1 MPTKSEV
8 SVFWFK
14 RDLRVLDNPALQAA
28 VIDPTPTLLVYNFEP
43 LLTENHHYDKR
54 HWQFVFESLE
64 ELNYFFSQYDT
75 RILISSS
82 DILQTFEEIQKQYT
96 IKTIYSHQE
105 TGLACT
111 YARDQEVAEFCSST
125 SIKWKE
131 FTNNGV
137 FRGLSNR
144 KNWRKKWYQF
154 MSEPIQKWEAT
165 KEAFVSTAAIDEINL
180 RPFEWAKHTT
190 DQIRQKGGTKQGLAY
205 LNSFIND
212 RHKSYQNSISKPEL
226 SRKACSRLSPYI
238 SWGNLSVRY
247 VWQTAKQAKRKGA
260 SKFQLNA
267 FTSRLRWQAHFIQKF
282 EMEDRMEFESINK
295 GYASLDKAV
304 DESLIQAWKDG
315 QTGFPLVDAS
325 MRCLAQTGYINF
337 RMRAM
342 LVSFFT
348 HHLWQPWQLGVSHL
362 AKQFLDFEPGIHYPQ
377 FQMQAGETGINML
390 RIYNPV
396 KNSLT
401 HDPEGVFLCKWVP
414 ELSKLPL
421 HLQHE
426 PWNITAIEEELY
438 DFSLGKDYPKPV
450 VDLQTAARHASK
462 QLWSIK
468 GSAKVRKESKRI
480 LLKHTLADRNNFD

>member
-1 MPTKSEV
+1 MESINI
-8 SVFWFK
+8 FWFK
-14 RDLRVLDNPALQAA
+14 KDLRVMDNPALQAA
-28 VIDPTPTLLVYNFEP
+28 LLDYTPTLLVYNFEP
-43 LLTENHHYDKR
+43 MLLKNDHYDNR
-54 HWQFVFESLE
+54 HWQFISESLA
-64 ELNYFFSQYDT
+64 ELNQFFSQYNT
-75 RILISSS
+75 KILICSTEM
-82 DILQTFEEIQKQYT
+82 LTLFTEIQKYYT
-96 IKTIYSHQE
+96 IKSIYSHQE

-111 YARDQEVAEFCSST
+111 YERDQLVDRYCRLKG
-125 SIKWKE
+125 IKWNE
-131 FTNNGV
+131 FTNQGV

-144 KNWRKKWYQF
+144 KNWRKKWVQF
-154 MSEPIQKWEAT
+154 MHEPIQSWEAT
-165 KEAFVSTAAIDEINL
+165 KNSFVSNLAIDSIEIDA
-180 RPFEWAKHTT
+180 FEWKSSSSHN
-190 DQIRQKGGTKQGLAY
+190 IRQKGGTKQGIAY
-205 LNSFIND
+205 LNSFISN

-238 SWGNLSVRY
+238 SWGNLSVRHI
-247 VWQTAKQAKRKGA
+247 WQTAEQAKRKGA

-282 EMEDRMEFESINK
+282 EMENRMEFESINK

-325 MRCLAQTGYINF
+325 MRCLVQTGYINF

-348 HHLWQPWQLGVSHL
+348 HHLWQPWQHGVTHL

-396 KNSLT
+396 KNSLI

-438 DFSLGKDYPKPV
+438 NFSLGIDYPKPV

-468 GSAKVRKESKRI
+468 GSKKVRKESKRI